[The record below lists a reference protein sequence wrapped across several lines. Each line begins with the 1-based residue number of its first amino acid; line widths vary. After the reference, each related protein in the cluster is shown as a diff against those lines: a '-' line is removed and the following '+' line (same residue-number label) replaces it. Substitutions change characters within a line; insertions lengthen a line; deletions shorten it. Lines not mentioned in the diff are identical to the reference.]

1 MLLSKNEDHGKA
13 KRSLALAVSLLLSPV
28 VMQSAQADV
37 LTVTADFDPREVRQG
52 GDNSTTTMTTN
63 AFSKPSTLLKG
74 SHRADFK
81 VGNSFFKNPWV
92 VAPASTD
99 ARDGLGS
106 LFNVN
111 ACQSCHIK
119 DGRGHA
125 PRDASDRADSMLIR
139 LSILPQNQAHQ
150 DLLKQGK
157 TASIAEPNY
166 GGQFQDQSVFGVKPE
181 GRVEV
186 TWKTVDVTFADG
198 EVVELRKPEFALTRL
213 AYGELHPDTKMSP
226 RVAPP
231 MIGLGLLEAID
242 SKDILGQQDQNDNNN
257 DGISGRANWVVDA
270 KTGDLVLG
278 RFGWKAGQPSLEQQ
292 GAGAFNGDMG
302 LTTSLFTSENC
313 TSAQTSCLNAPTGSR
328 QGEPEVSDAIL
339 DAVTFYSQNLAVPVR
354 RDADHI
360 DVLKGKALFYE
371 AGCQSCHTP
380 AYKTGASASVDKHLR
395 NQTIYPYT
403 DMLLHDMGE
412 ELSDGGHTEFLAEG
426 NEWRTP
432 PLWGI
437 GMTETVNGHTE
448 FLHDGRAR
456 NVMEAVL
463 WHGGEAEKSKQLV
476 LQMSK
481 EERKQLVRFLNSL

>member
-1 MLLSKNEDHGKA
+1 LA
-13 KRSLALAVSLLLSPV
+13 KRGTKKVEMMYSKWLVSGAVLALTSSIGV
-28 VMQSAQADV
+28 ADV
-37 LTVTADFDPREVRQG
+37 LEVGPKFDPREIKQG
-52 GDNSTTTMTTN
+52 GDNSTTTLTTN
-63 AFSKPSTLLKG
+63 AFSKPSVLLKG

-125 PRDASDRADSMLIR
+125 PADASDRADSMLIR
-139 LSILPQNQAHQ
+139 LSILPQNEAQQA
-150 DLLKQGK
+150 LLAAGK

-181 GRVEV
+181 GRIAV
-186 TWKTVDVTFADG
+186 TWEDVKVQFADG
-198 EVVELRKPEFALTRL
+198 EVVTLRKPHFELQNL
-213 AYGELHPDTKMSP
+213 AYGELHKDTKMSP

-242 SKDILGQQDQNDNNN
+242 AQDILAQVDESDANN
-257 DGISGRANWVVDA
+257 DGISGRANWVVDVQ
-270 KTGDLVLG
+270 TGDLVLG
-278 RFGWKAGQPSLEQQ
+278 RFGWKAGQPTLKQQ
-292 GAGAFNGDMG
+292 SAGAFNGDMG
-302 LTTSLFTSENC
+302 LTTSLFPNENC
-313 TSAQTSCLNAPTGSR
+313 TPSQHACLKAPTGGR
-328 QGEPEVSDAIL
+328 NGAPEVSDEIL
-339 DAVTFYSQNLAVPVR
+339 GTVEFYSQNLAVPVR
-354 RDADHI
+354 RDADNP
-360 DVLKGKALFYE
+360 DVLKGKALFYD
-371 AGCQSCHTP
+371 AGCTSCHTP
-380 AYKTGASASVDKHLR
+380 AYRTSKADTVDKHLR
-395 NQTIYPYT
+395 DQVIFPYT

-412 ELSDGGHTEFLAEG
+412 ALSDGGHTEFLAQGE
-426 NEWRTP
+426 EWRTP

-463 WHGGEAEKSKQLV
+463 WHGGEAEQSKQRV
-476 LQMSK
+476 LTFTK
-481 EERKQLVRFLNSL
+481 EQRAQLVKFLNSL

>member
-1 MLLSKNEDHGKA
+1 MKSGKKLIVGTA
-13 KRSLALAVSLLLSPV
+13 LVLASSMGYSEILKVGPG
-28 VMQSAQADV
+28 
-37 LTVTADFDPREVRQG
+37 FDNREIQQG
-52 GDNSTTTMTTN
+52 GDNSTTTMTHD
-63 AFSKPSTLLKG
+63 AFSKPSTQLRG
-74 SHRADFK
+74 SLRADFK

-125 PRDASDRADSMLIR
+125 PTDASDRADSMLIR
-139 LSILPQNQAHQ
+139 LSILPQNQEHQ
-150 DLLKQGK
+150 TLLDAGK
-157 TASIAEPNY
+157 MASIAEPNY

-181 GRVEV
+181 GRIAV
-186 TWKTVDVTFADG
+186 TWKEVKISFADG
-198 EVVELRKPEFALTRL
+198 EEVSLRKPAFKLEKL
-213 AYGELHPDTKMSP
+213 AYGDLHPDTKMSP

-242 SKDILGQQDQNDNNN
+242 AKDIMSLQDLEDTNK
-257 DGISGRANWVVDA
+257 DGISGKANWVVDA
-270 KTGDLVLG
+270 RTGDLVLG

-302 LTTSLFTSENC
+302 LSTSLFPNENC
-313 TSAQTSCLNAPTGSR
+313 TSAQEDCLKATTGSR
-328 QGEPEVSDAIL
+328 NGEPEVSDQIL

-354 RDADHI
+354 RDADSPN
-360 DVLKGKALFYE
+360 VLKGKALFFD

-380 AYKTGASASVDKHLR
+380 AYKTSAATNIDKHLR
-395 NQTIYPYT
+395 NQVIFPYT

-412 ELSDGGHTEFLAEG
+412 DLSDGGHTEFLAQG

-437 GMTETVNGHTE
+437 GMTEKVNGHTE

-463 WHGGEAEKSKQLV
+463 WHGGEAEQSKQSV
-476 LQMSK
+476 LKMSK
-481 EERKQLVRFLNSL
+481 QERAHLVEFLNSL